1 MYRDCLRT
9 VKHMT
14 TDPRAQKNI
23 SANFRKEF
31 EKQRLVTE
39 KDKHQLFREGI
50 TRLLSNYILFDIKR

>member
-1 MYRDCLRT
+1 
-9 VKHMT
+9 MT